1 MTIVCH
7 PLAGRCRVGSV
18 SDGMPEFI
26 FLDRD
31 IGSVTFIKLMSV
43 RAGISSP
50 VEFFLYIISE
60 LFAPPRKETFIIL
73 CKQFIQYR
81 N

>member
-7 PLAGRCRVGSV
+7 PRAGRCRVDSV
-18 SDGMPEFI
+18 SDGMPEFV

-43 RAGISSP
+43 RADISSP
-50 VEFFLYIISE
+50 VEFFYTLYLNYLHLLGKKHS
-60 LFAPPRKETFIIL
+60 
-73 CKQFIQYR
+73 
-81 N
+81 

>member
-1 MTIVCH
+1 MLYLVRSWVMTIVCH

-50 VEFFLYIISE
+50 VEFFYTLYLNYLHLLGKKHS
-60 LFAPPRKETFIIL
+60 
-73 CKQFIQYR
+73 
-81 N
+81 